1 MQARDPDAQ
10 LVLAFRGEALSAL
23 YRRWAGLVLRF
34 LERMVRERATAEEL
48 MQETFVRFH
57 GARDRYAA
65 DPRFSTWLLRIARNL
80 APNELD
86 RERNMSDSARD
97 AAREQLKKLREMS
110 VEEHRALVKET
121 EAAKGR

>member
-10 LVLAFRGEALSAL
+10 LMLAFRGGDEEALSAL

-86 RERNMSDSARD
+86 RERNMSD

-110 VEEHRALVKET
+110 VEERRALLREM
-121 EAAKGR
+121 EAAKVR